1 MSTTTTTTTTA
12 TTSSIETPHVIRLR
26 RNIRRRLSTPAPIQ
40 THRLEFCH
48 PFPPSLEALD
58 LSASSSPT
66 QILASLRFLV
76 LSYLAE
82 LEQRISLI
90 ESPHLEKWPIK
101 STLTIEEARQWA
113 QETLEMLESL
123 RNDVCSHL
131 PDIHLSDIT
140 VDNLKAH
147 LPELPDV
154 SSISNMRAHLPDVPS
169 IHDVRSH
176 LPDLPDCIS
185 SKLDNVRTRIHDID
199 FHTPLDYVPVLSQKL
214 ESLQSHLSSMELP
227 LGLPGPHFMLSDLVD
242 SLLSSE
248 LVSDFLHSATPE
260 DDVFERAAREVTRA
274 VKRSLEGVHLIS
286 YADLPEPWKNNSF
299 VTQGY
304 RFIPIERWP
313 LILMSLF
320 AFHNEFLNIHT
331 HLIPGLLWLVNCIPF
346 MNPSGVEDVPEA
358 LFMTFAIMCLFS
370 SAVWHT
376 MSGCA
381 HCPSMEF
388 CARVDY
394 VGIGWLISASVG
406 TVVHYGFQ
414 CYPKLGK
421 MFLVGCLLTGLL
433 GSSCPFMQWFNE
445 VRYRGWR
452 IVFFLSL
459 AFFSLAP
466 LAGLAIMHSPK
477 AMFSFISPVV
487 PSLISYVVGLVFY
500 ATHIP
505 ERFIPE
511 RWSRHLDKIG
521 GGSHAI
527 WHCFIVLAV
536 AQHKAAIRMMK
547 EGIACQVSI

>member
-1 MSTTTTTTTTA
+1 MSTTTTTTAIDTTPA
-12 TTSSIETPHVIRLR
+12 ETNIIRLR
-26 RNIRRRLSTPAPIQ
+26 RNARRRLSTPSLTIQ
-40 THRLEFCH
+40 THRLQFCH

-58 LSASSSPT
+58 LSTSSSPAR
-66 QILASLRFLV
+66 IIASLRYLV

-82 LEQRISLI
+82 LEQRLALL
-90 ESPHLEKWPIK
+90 ESPNLEKWHTK
-101 STLTIEEARQWA
+101 GELTIEEARQWA
-113 QETLEMLESL
+113 RETLEMLESL
-123 RNDVCSHL
+123 RDDVCSHL

-140 VDNLKAH
+140 VDNLKSH
-147 LPELPDV
+147 LPDFPDV
-154 SSISNMRAHLPDVPS
+154 PSISDMRAHLPDVPS
-169 IHDVRSH
+169 INDMRSH

-185 SKLDNVRTRIHDID
+185 AKLDNVRTRFHDID
-199 FHTPLDYVPVLSQKL
+199 FHTPLDYVPTLSERLK
-214 ESLQSHLSSMELP
+214 SLQSHLSMMELP
-227 LGLPGPHFMLSDLVD
+227 IGLPGSHSMLSDLVD

-248 LVSDFLHSATPE
+248 LVTDFLQSATPE
-260 DDVFERAAREVTRA
+260 DDVFETAAREVTRA
-274 VKRSLEGVHLIS
+274 VKRSFEGVHLIS
-286 YADLPEPWKNNSF
+286 YHDLPEPWQNNSF

-313 LILMSLF
+313 LIIMSLF
-320 AFHNEFLNIHT
+320 ALHNEFLNIHT
-331 HLIPGLLWLVNCIPF
+331 HLIPGLLWAINSIPF
-346 MNPSGVEDVPEA
+346 VNPSGVEDLPEA
-358 LFMTFAIMCLFS
+358 LFMAFAVICLFS

-376 MSGCA
+376 MAGCA

-414 CYPKLGK
+414 CHPELEK
-421 MFLVGCLLTGLL
+421 MFLIGCLLTGLL
-433 GSSCPFMQWFNE
+433 GNICPFMKWFNE

-466 LAGLAIMHSPK
+466 LATMAILYSPK
-477 AMFSFISPVV
+477 AMAAFISPVV
-487 PSLISYVVGLVFY
+487 PSLISYIVGLAFY

-505 ERFIPE
+505 ERFISDK
-511 RWSRHLDKIG
+511 WSRHLDKIG

-547 EGIACQVSI
+547 GGIACQMHA